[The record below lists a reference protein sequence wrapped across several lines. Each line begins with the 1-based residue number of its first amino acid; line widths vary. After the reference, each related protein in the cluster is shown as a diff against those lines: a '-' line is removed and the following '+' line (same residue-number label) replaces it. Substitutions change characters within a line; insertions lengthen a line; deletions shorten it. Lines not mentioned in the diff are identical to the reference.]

1 MNQEKIGKF
10 IAENRKAKRITQSE
24 LAEKLGVTDRAVS
37 NWENGKNMPDLSLF
51 KPLCDI
57 LGITINE
64 LMSGEKINNKEYNEK
79 LEENII
85 NTIDYI
91 DKKNVKSSNIK
102 IIILLIIG
110 IIGICLVQFIFNDY
124 ELKNYITVISMIL
137 IVYSVKG
144 LFIKYKLAR
153 RIIAILL
160 VIICIVSVV
169 LSK

>member
-10 IAENRKAKRITQSE
+10 IAKKRKENNITQLE
-24 LAEKLGVTDRAVS
+24 LSEKLGVTDRSVS

-64 LMSGEKINNKEYNEK
+64 LISGEEINNKEYNEK
-79 LEENII
+79 LEENFI

-91 DKKNVKSSNIK
+91 DKKNEKPNILRS
-102 IIILLIIG
+102 IFLLIIG
-110 IIGICLVQFIFNDY
+110 ILGIFLSQYIFVDN
-124 ELKNYITVISMIL
+124 EVSNYLTVICMIL
-137 IVYSVKG
+137 GVYIVKD

-153 RIIAILL
+153 RITAIII
-160 VIICIVSVV
+160 VILCFIS
-169 LSK
+169 LFLK